1 MQAGS
6 FMNGAQGVTTKTPRR
21 VFTRLLCFATLLAF
35 ALVAQ
40 RPDAHAGVVLITP
53 EEALLPTPK
62 DVFASR
68 AITRGPRIDLA
79 DFDAGQVRSPLRL
92 QLKFKGFGG
101 ATINLQSFR
110 MTYMKSPNVD
120 LTPRV
125 KPFAKPTGI
134 DISEAEVPP
143 GEHLVRVEIHD
154 SEGRQTS
161 TVFLLSVAP

>member
-1 MQAGS
+1 MD
-6 FMNGAQGVTTKTPRR
+6 GAQGVTTKTARG
-21 VFTRLLCFATLLAF
+21 VVTRLLCFATLLAF

-40 RPDAHAGVVLITP
+40 HPDARAGVVLITP

-79 DFDAGQVRSPLRL
+79 DFDSGQIRSAAAAAQVQGIWRRHDQPAIVSHDLHE
-92 QLKFKGFGG
+92 
-101 ATINLQSFR
+101 
-110 MTYMKSPNVD
+110 SPNVD